1 MINGTKNLISEMI
14 NYKKIT
20 VSYVYNPTVDEI
32 FNALANKK
40 VSHSTRHKKT
50 FTNIKEA
57 EIYEKNIVL
66 HIKSKK

>member
-1 MINGTKNLISEMI
+1 MI

-57 EIYEKNIVL
+57 EIYEKNIRKNSNCSDIVL